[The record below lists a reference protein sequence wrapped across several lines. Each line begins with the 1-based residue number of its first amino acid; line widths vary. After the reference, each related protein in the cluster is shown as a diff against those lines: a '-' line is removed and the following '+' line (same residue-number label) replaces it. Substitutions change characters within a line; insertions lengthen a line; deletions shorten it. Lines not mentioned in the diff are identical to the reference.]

1 MNAAMILAQVSTTGP
16 TTAQAPSPGGA
27 TIAPTTQTAT
37 PGGATGGPITQTSS
51 PGTATPAPATQTPP
65 AGGVGGLLSSP
76 LVPMIAVMAIFMFYS
91 FNSKR
96 KQEKARQETLNSMK
110 RGDRVQTIG
119 GILGTIVDVRDAEV
133 VVKVDESNNTKIKFA
148 RSAVN
153 KVMGEEEKTE
163 SK

>member
-1 MNAAMILAQVSTTGP
+1 LSTIVMNAAMILAQTTTGGP
-16 TTAQAPSPGGA
+16 TTS
-27 TIAPTTQTAT
+27 TTPQN
-37 PGGATGGPITQTSS
+37 GL
-51 PGTATPAPATQTPP
+51 
-65 AGGVGGLLSSP
+65 GGLLSSP

-96 KQEKARQETLNSMK
+96 KQEKARQETLSAMK

-119 GILGTIVDVRDAEV
+119 GILGTIVEVRDAEI

-153 KVMGEEEKTE
+153 KVMGEEEKAE
-163 SK
+163 AK

>member
-1 MNAAMILAQVSTTGP
+1 MSTIVMNAATILAHAATLG
-16 TTAQAPSPGGA
+16 AAPAPAPGGA
-27 TIAPTTQTAT
+27 
-37 PGGATGGPITQTSS
+37 GGI
-51 PGTATPAPATQTPP
+51 
-65 AGGVGGLLSSP
+65 LSSP

-96 KQEKARQETLNSMK
+96 KQEKAKQDLLNGMK

-119 GILGTIVDVRDAEV
+119 GILGTIVEVRETEV

-153 KVMGEEEKTE
+153 RVIGEEEKADA
-163 SK
+163 K

>member
-1 MNAAMILAQVSTTGP
+1 MNAATILAHAATLG
-16 TTAQAPSPGGA
+16 AAPAPAPGGA
-27 TIAPTTQTAT
+27 
-37 PGGATGGPITQTSS
+37 GGI
-51 PGTATPAPATQTPP
+51 
-65 AGGVGGLLSSP
+65 LSSP

-96 KQEKARQETLNSMK
+96 KQEKAKQDLLNGMK

-119 GILGTIVDVRDAEV
+119 GILGTIVEVRETEV

-153 KVMGEEEKTE
+153 RVIGEEEKADA
-163 SK
+163 K